1 MFKRQGGVTFI
12 GWLFLLV
19 PIVIVGYAVMRL
31 TPIYLNYMR
40 VARSVDQT
48 AQEVKV
54 DGGGTGAGM
63 AGNIRNALGK
73 HFDIESINFPDIKQV
88 DIRNDGGTWVIEAKY
103 QDVAPLFYNI
113 SLLVDFD
120 KVVRIGGG

>member
-19 PIVIVGYAVMRL
+19 PIALLGYVLLRL

-40 VARSVDQT
+40 VARSVEQT
-48 AQEVKV
+48 AQEAKV
-54 DGGGTGAGM
+54 DGAAPGA
-63 AGNIRNALGK
+63 AAANSLRYSLSK
-73 HFDIESINFPDIKQV
+73 HFDIEGIDFPDVKQV
-88 DIRNDGGTWVIEAKY
+88 AITNDGSGWVIEAKY
-103 QDVAPLFYNI
+103 QDIAPLFYNI

-120 KVVRIGGG
+120 KVARVGGG